1 MSWSELERLV
11 EQAEANPSLRPSL
24 KGCRSTPEL
33 ILAARRLGYRI
44 TRIDLQRAW
53 EEERREYKRQAQG
66 LRKASLRRAE
76 EGSIT
81 PLSSHGE
88 MAASHCQAFM
98 HARCRPTPR
107 LHQAKRRETELRE
120 ERH

>member
-11 EQAEANPSLRPSL
+11 DEAEAKNPSLRRSL

-53 EEERREYKRQAQG
+53 EEERREYQREAQG
-66 LRKASLRRAE
+66 
-76 EGSIT
+76 
-81 PLSSHGE
+81 
-88 MAASHCQAFM
+88 
-98 HARCRPTPR
+98 
-107 LHQAKRRETELRE
+107 
-120 ERH
+120 